1 MAVDFL
7 VLLPL
12 DRERDSLGLEPGG
25 GINYRRM
32 SEAIHLSHEVGEG
45 KDREIH
51 VLLADR
57 WRKLVLIQLRRGV
70 LLADHSARVP
80 ITIHTVAGTGTL
92 RVGSE
97 EHALLPGVVVPVD
110 AHTVHNVQ
118 ADPAVAILVSFFRH
132 GEARDE
138 NDTTA
143 SFD

>member
-1 MAVDFL
+1 
-7 VLLPL
+7 
-12 DRERDSLGLEPGG
+12 
-25 GINYRRM
+25 M
-32 SEAIHLSHEVGEG
+32 SQAIHLPHEIGDG
-45 KDREIH
+45 KDREIQ

-80 ITIHTVAGTGTL
+80 ITIQAVAGMGSL
-92 RVGSE
+92 RVGNE
-97 EHALLPGVVVPVD
+97 EHALLPSVLIPLD

-132 GEARDE
+132 SDAQDE

-143 SFD
+143 RSD